1 MNDEYVEEIHKI
13 RENIY
18 EHTKDMSS
26 KELIEYYRNSS
37 KGIHQR
43 IEEYRSRRSA
53 EITSDRREA
62 VGTPNG

>member
-43 IEEYRSRRSA
+43 IEEYRSRC
-53 EITSDRREA
+53 SDGIVSNQKKT
-62 VGTPNG
+62 VGTSNG